1 MTTDTEQDVDDSI
14 PDELFSEK
22 RHSEKRHSEQ
32 RVSEEV
38 SSKKSDI
45 QHVDVAIVG
54 GAMAG
59 ATLALGLKKL
69 TSELNRPLKV
79 ALIEAHKPGSEHP
92 GFDARSI
99 AIAHGSIFE
108 LKRLGLW
115 SKLAHLGTPIKNIHI
130 SDRGH
135 FGMTELNASDFHLPY
150 LGQVVELERV
160 GQVLFQQLEASEVEL
175 YCPAKLAH
183 IEASATHQKLILD
196 DGTQIQARLVVAA
209 DGVNSKVRQAF
220 KLPLEQVDFEQVAL
234 VANVETTGVEAS
246 ESNNNQA
253 QQHWAYERFTN
264 TGPLAV
270 LPLSPIKGVPRV
282 SLVWALNPSE
292 AKRLLSVSKADF
304 LTELQSAFG
313 SRAGRFT
320 SVGERVSYPLLLSHM
335 ARPIYHRTVFI
346 GNAAQTLH
354 PIAGQGFNLGLRDV
368 VSLLDTIKLALLDD
382 EPSADTTD
390 SGADL
395 GTAKLTLSYLQSRE
409 ADRNTTMN
417 NIEFLVRGFSNDYWP
432 LVAGRS
438 LGLRLLSWV
447 PPLKT
452 PVARTAMGWKSLS

>member
-1 MTTDTEQDVDDSI
+1 MTVETQQARTSTTAEDTKVKQVDI
-14 PDELFSEK
+14 
-22 RHSEKRHSEQ
+22 
-32 RVSEEV
+32 
-38 SSKKSDI
+38 
-45 QHVDVAIVG
+45 AIVG

-69 TSELNRPLKV
+69 ASEFRRPIKV
-79 ALIEAHKPGSEHP
+79 ALIEAYQPGGEHP

-115 SKLAHLGTPIKNIHI
+115 PKLAHLGTAIENIHI

-135 FGMTELNASDFHLPY
+135 FGMTELNASDFHLKC

-160 GQVLFQQLEASEVEL
+160 GQVLFKLLEASDIDL
-175 YCPAKLAH
+175 YCPAKLND
-183 IEASATHQKLILD
+183 IEAKSDHQLLTLD
-196 DGTQIQARLVVAA
+196 DGVKIKADLVVAA

-220 KLPLEQVDFEQVAL
+220 KQPLEQVDFQQVAL
-234 VANVETTGVEAS
+234 IANIETDKPHG
-246 ESNNNQA
+246 Q
-253 QQHWAYERFTN
+253 WAYERFTN

-270 LPLSPIKGVPRV
+270 LPMSPLKGISRV
-282 SLVWALNPSE
+282 SLVWALSPDE
-292 AKRLLSVSKADF
+292 AKRLQSLPKDEF
-304 LTELQSAFG
+304 LMELQGAFG
-313 SRAGRFT
+313 SRAGQFT
-320 SVGERVSYPLLLSHM
+320 GVGERFSYPLLLSHM
-335 ARPIYHRTVFI
+335 PRPIYHRTVFI

-368 VSLLDTIKLALLDD
+368 VGLLDVIKQSVLD
-382 EPSADTTD
+382 EGS
-390 SGADL
+390 SEKSVDL
-395 GTAKLTLSYLQSRE
+395 GATTVTHGYLESRKK
-409 ADRNTTMN
+409 DRDATMT
-417 NIEFLVRGFSNDYWP
+417 NIECLVRGFSNDYWP

-447 PPLKT
+447 PPLKA